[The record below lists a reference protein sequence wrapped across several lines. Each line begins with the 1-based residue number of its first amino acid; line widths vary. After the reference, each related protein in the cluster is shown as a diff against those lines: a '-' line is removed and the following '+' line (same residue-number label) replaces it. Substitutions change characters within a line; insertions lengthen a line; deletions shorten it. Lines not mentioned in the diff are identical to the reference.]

1 MIMHLASKMHLE
13 RRQYRSPVHLNQTR
27 HTTIFLVNFL
37 STAKCAP
44 SFRQA
49 FGLDLVSN
57 WRGPA
62 AMNAKHAL
70 DEHSTANVACSNTGL
85 ITR

>member
-13 RRQYRSPVHLNQTR
+13 RRQYQNPAHLNQTR
-27 HTTIFLVNFL
+27 HTTTFLVNFL
-37 STAKCAP
+37 STARCAP
-44 SFRQA
+44 SFHLA

-62 AMNAKHAL
+62 AMNVKHAL
-70 DEHSTANVACSNTGL
+70 DGHSTANVACSNSGL

>member
-1 MIMHLASKMHLE
+1 MIMHLASKMRLE
-13 RRQYRSPVHLNQTR
+13 RRQYQNPAHLNQTR
-27 HTTIFLVNFL
+27 HTTTFLVNFL
-37 STAKCAP
+37 STARCAP
-44 SFRQA
+44 SFRRA

-62 AMNAKHAL
+62 AMNVKHAL
-70 DEHSTANVACSNTGL
+70 DEHSIANVACSNSGL